1 MDGNNQNNNNQNT
14 QPEGNNGG
22 STQQNNG
29 GTQTQQGQGTQNT
42 QTGGQQV
49 DTKAIQ
55 AEAVNSLFKN
65 LGVENEDALKNI
77 IADYNKRQDE
87 GKTELQKATE
97 QNGTLLK
104 QLAEEKEARML
115 SDAKVA
121 AVQMGAIPDMID
133 DLVVVAK
140 SKVTKDKD
148 ITAVISEIKESPT
161 GKAYFKQENEEGG
174 QEGQRGAQN
183 GRTVTRGTV
192 KAGENKGKSNDGDGS
207 GEGSET
213 HKGTYAERIFKNR
226 QRISGKSHYFNN

>member
-1 MDGNNQNNNNQNT
+1 MDGNNQNNNQNT
-14 QPEGNNGG
+14 QPEENNGG

-29 GTQTQQGQGTQNT
+29 STQTQQGQGTQNT

-87 GKTELQKATE
+87 GKTALQKATE

-161 GKAYFKQENEEGG
+161 GKAYFKQEDEEEG
-174 QEGQRGAQN
+174 QNGAQKTK
-183 GRTVTRGTV
+183 TVTRGTV
-192 KAGENKGKSNDGDGS
+192 KAGENKGKSNEGDGS

-226 QRISGKSHYFNN
+226 QRMSEKSHYFKN

>member
-1 MDGNNQNNNNQNT
+1 MDGNNQNNNSQNT

-49 DTKAIQ
+49 DTGAIKS
-55 AEAVNSLFKN
+55 EAINDLLKSF
-65 LGVENEDALKNI
+65 GVESEDALKGI
-77 IADYNKRQDE
+77 VDDYNKRQDE
-87 GKTELQKATE
+87 GKTELQRATE

-140 SKVTKDKD
+140 SKVTKEKD
-148 ITAVISEIKESPT
+148 ITAVISEIKESQT
-161 GKAYFKQENEEGG
+161 GKAYFKQEDEEEGQKG
-174 QEGQRGAQN
+174 QKGAQKTK
-183 GRTVTRGTV
+183 TVTRGTV
-192 KAGENKGKSNDGDGS
+192 KAGENKGKSNEGDGS
-207 GEGSET
+207 REGSET

-226 QRISGKSHYFNN
+226 QRMSEKSHYFKN

>member
-1 MDGNNQNNNNQNT
+1 MDGSNQNNNNQNT

-29 GTQTQQGQGTQNT
+29 STQTQQGQGTQNT

-77 IADYNKRQDE
+77 IADYNKRQNE
-87 GKTELQKATE
+87 GKTELQRATE

-140 SKVTKDKD
+140 SKVTKEKD

-161 GKAYFKQENEEGG
+161 GKAYFKQEDEEEGQKG
-174 QEGQRGAQN
+174 QKGAQKAK
-183 GRTVTRGTV
+183 TVTRGAV
-192 KAGENKGKSNDGDGS
+192 KAGENKGKSNEGDGS

-226 QRISGKSHYFNN
+226 QRMSEKSHYFKN

>member
-49 DTKAIQ
+49 DAKVIQ
-55 AEAVNSLFKN
+55 AEAVSNLFKN

-87 GKTELQKATE
+87 GKTELQRATE

-140 SKVTKDKD
+140 SKVTKEKD
-148 ITAVISEIKESPT
+148 ITAVISEIKESQT
-161 GKAYFKQENEEGG
+161 GKAYFKQEDEEEGQKG
-174 QEGQRGAQN
+174 QKGAQKAK
-183 GRTVTRGTV
+183 TVTRGTV
-192 KAGENKGKSNDGDGS
+192 KAGENKGKSNEGDGS

-226 QRISGKSHYFNN
+226 QRMSEKSHYFKN

>member
-14 QPEGNNGG
+14 QPEGNSSG

-29 GTQTQQGQGTQNT
+29 GTQTQQGQGAQNT

-49 DTKAIQ
+49 DAKAIQ
-55 AEAVNSLFKN
+55 AEAVNNLFKN

-77 IADYNKRQDE
+77 VADYNKRQDE
-87 GKTELQKATE
+87 GKTELQRATE

-140 SKVTKDKD
+140 SKVTKEKD

-161 GKAYFKQENEEGG
+161 GKAYFKQEDDGDG
-174 QEGQRGAQN
+174 QKGQKGVQKAK
-183 GRTVTRGTV
+183 TVTRASAKT
-192 KAGENKGKSNDGDGS
+192 GENKGKKEDGDGS

-213 HKGTYAERIFKNR
+213 HRGTYAERIFKNR
-226 QRISGKSHYFNN
+226 QRMSEKSHYFKN

>member
-1 MDGNNQNNNNQNT
+1 MDGNSQNNNQNT